1 MKRIGRGRN
10 KYEGQQNHYNLKLKE
25 ETVEPGGHAVAGVGP
40 GGHAEPHAGHR
51 HLRDNNETFLIF
63 GRCVKYL

>member
-51 HLRDNNETFLIF
+51 HLRDEQ
-63 GRCVKYL
+63 